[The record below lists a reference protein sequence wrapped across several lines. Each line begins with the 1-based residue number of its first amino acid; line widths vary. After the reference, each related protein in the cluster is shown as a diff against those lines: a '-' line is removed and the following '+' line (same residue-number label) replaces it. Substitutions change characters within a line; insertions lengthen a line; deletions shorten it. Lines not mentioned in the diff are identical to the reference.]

1 MSPTTAPSVTGV
13 NDLRRNGTRPTKRK
27 HMTDEN
33 QEGVEQEI
41 VQEAI
46 PSATEAPSA
55 EELQKA
61 EAFAKKSQNDQDR
74 NWKEARRKMQELEAK
89 AKEQE
94 EVIKKLTTKAPL
106 EEDDELDKLGDEDIV
121 TKRQVKKLA
130 SKMAEEIAHKIVRQ
144 KEAATVDERLQLK
157 YPDFADVVTEENIE
171 FLKQNEPE
179 LAESLSYYPDPYKQG
194 VAVYKLLKK
203 AGATESKDMPN
214 IPSKEKEKAIKNGQK
229 PVSVNAVTKNSAI
242 GNASMFENGLTP
254 ELKASLLKEMR
265 EAAKRM

>member
-1 MSPTTAPSVTGV
+1 
-13 NDLRRNGTRPTKRK
+13 
-27 HMTDEN
+27 MTDEN
-33 QEGVEQEI
+33 PEGVEQEI

-46 PSATEAPSA
+46 PSATEEPSA

-94 EVIKKLTTKAPL
+94 ELIKKLTTQPSI
-106 EEDDELDKLGDEDIV
+106 EDDELDKLGDEDIV

-157 YPDFADVVTEENIE
+157 YPDFAEIVTEENIE

-203 AGATESKDMPN
+203 AGVTESKDMPTM
-214 IPSKEKEKAIKNGQK
+214 PYKEKEKAIKNGQK
-229 PVSVNAVTKNSAI
+229 PVSVNAVTKSSAI